1 MNTGLQVKIDRY
13 VGRVAC
19 ILLRMLVQVT
29 GKLLRIDHKLD
40 RNFDRIVVCKF
51 KGMGSIVQAS
61 AMLEALKK
69 QFPQSELVFVS
80 TKANAGIL
88 NAYPQLIDRQ
98 LLLNDSGV
106 LSLLKSIVH
115 LLWKLWRFRPQ
126 VYIDLEVY
134 SNFSSLICTLSAATN
149 RIGFYKSD
157 KDYRSGLYTHLMY
170 YNIKAPL
177 KQIYLQMARL
187 TGEISEDVR
196 LVKPAYNR
204 ENALAEL
211 EAAGLTT
218 KRYWVVNPN
227 ASDLRLERRWGAEQF
242 VALVDALLD
251 EQSALQVVFC
261 GSPSERA
268 YVSSIEM
275 QCKNRTRIVNLA
287 GKTGFNALLCLIDNA
302 ERVITNDTGPLHLSL
317 AFDKDVIG
325 LFGPCSPAQ
334 YGQMERCTAV
344 YRNVYCS
351 PCVHEFAIPP
361 CRGNNQCMK
370 QIALAEV
377 LGAVEASINYTA
389 ALKETAIAYSIS
401 QETLGFVNNR
411 T

>member
-13 VGRVAC
+13 AGRLAC
-19 ILLRMLVQVT
+19 ILLRVLVRIA
-29 GKLLRIDHKLD
+29 GKVLRINHRLD
-40 RNFDRIVVCKF
+40 RKFERIVVCKF

-61 AMLEALKK
+61 AMLDALKK
-69 QFPQSELVFVS
+69 QYPNAELVFVS

-88 NAYPQLIDRQ
+88 KAYPEQIDRMLLLDDSGAFRLMGSTLG
-98 LLLNDSGV
+98 LLLN
-106 LSLLKSIVH
+106 
-115 LLWKLWRFRPQ
+115 LWKFRPQ

-149 RIGFYKSD
+149 RIGYYKSD

-177 KQIYLQMARL
+177 MEIYLQMARL
-187 TGEISEDVR
+187 LGETAANQR
-196 LVKPAYNR
+196 LIKPVYKH
-204 ENALAEL
+204 EEALLEL
-211 EAAGLTT
+211 KAAGLNTDS
-218 KRYWVVNPN
+218 YWVVNPN
-227 ASDLRLERRWGAEQF
+227 ASDLRLERRWDAEQV
-242 VALVDALLD
+242 VAMMDALLD
-251 EQSALQVVFC
+251 RNPSLHIALC
-261 GSPSERA
+261 GSKAEQT
-268 YVSSIEM
+268 YVNGIEAK
-275 QCKNRTRIVNLA
+275 CKHRNRIVNLA
-287 GKTGFNALLCLIDNA
+287 GKTGFNSLLGLIDGA
-302 ERVITNDTGPLHLSL
+302 EGIITNDTGPLHLSL
-317 AFDKDVIG
+317 AFEKDVVG

-370 QIALAEV
+370 QITVGEV
-377 LGAVEASINYTA
+377 LSAIDKSVLQTETNIQYNQGA
-389 ALKETAIAYSIS
+389 
-401 QETLGFVNNR
+401 ETLGFVNNR